1 MIGTNYMQFLTN
13 ILVVYGVIC
22 MIFTTIFLIGLV
34 RNIRK
39 EIDLIEDVDKF
50 KKTVKLVYVE
60 QVDGMYRMH
69 DKFTHH
75 YICQAATEKELWDL
89 ADAKFPNVKV
99 MSTSIDAEVTK
110 Q

>member
-1 MIGTNYMQFLTN
+1 ME
-13 ILVVYGVIC
+13 ILHTIWTVYSIACVT
-22 MIFTTIFLIGLV
+22 FTTIFLWNLV

-39 EIDLIEDVDKF
+39 EINLIEDVKQF
-50 KKTVKLVYVE
+50 KQTAKLVYVE

-75 YICQAATEKELWDL
+75 YICQAATEKELWDI
-89 ADAKFPNVKV
+89 ANAKFPNVKV
-99 MSTSIDAEVTK
+99 LTTSISAEVTK

>member
-1 MIGTNYMQFLTN
+1 MQILTN
-13 ILVVYGVIC
+13 ILIVYGVIC
-22 MIFTTIFLIGLV
+22 MIFTTIFLVGLV

-39 EIDLIEDVDKF
+39 EIKSIEDVDRF

-60 QVDGMYRMH
+60 QVDGVYRLH
-69 DKFTHH
+69 DKFTHQ
-75 YICQAATEKELWDL
+75 YICQAATEKELLDL

-99 MSTSIDAEVTK
+99 MTTSIDTEVK

>member
-1 MIGTNYMQFLTN
+1 ME
-13 ILVVYGVIC
+13 ILHTIWTVYIIACVT
-22 MIFTTIFLIGLV
+22 FTTIFLWNLV

-39 EIDLIEDVDKF
+39 EINLIEDVKQF
-50 KKTVKLVYVE
+50 KQTAKLVYVE

-75 YICQAATEKELWDL
+75 YICQASTEQELWDI
-89 ADAKFPNVKV
+89 ANAKFPNVKV
-99 MSTSIDAEVTK
+99 LTTSISAEVTK